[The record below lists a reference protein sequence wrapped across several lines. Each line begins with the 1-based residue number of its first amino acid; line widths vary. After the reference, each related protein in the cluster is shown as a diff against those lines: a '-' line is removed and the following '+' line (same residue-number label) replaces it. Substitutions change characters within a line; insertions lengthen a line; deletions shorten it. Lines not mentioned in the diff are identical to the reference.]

1 MLSMSLDFTMNSLLF
16 SDDVVSD
23 NYHNEGDMN
32 FLTSMLLSILSNL
45 ISTVISVLFVY
56 LSQYTMYFEAIDEE
70 KLKEEEYMKIC
81 SKILHYMKKKLL
93 MYFIVSFILIVSFWY
108 YVTLFCIVYHNNQVN
123 WIVDCVTGISMS
135 LLYTLGLA
143 FVISTIRCIG
153 LYTNSSNLYNISN
166 YFNK

>member
-1 MLSMSLDFTMNSLLF
+1 
-16 SDDVVSD
+16 
-23 NYHNEGDMN
+23 
-32 FLTSMLLSILSNL
+32 
-45 ISTVISVLFVY
+45 
-56 LSQYTMYFEAIDEE
+56 MYFEAIDEE

-81 SKILHYMKKKLL
+81 SKVLHCMKKKLL